1 MSTTRPRR
9 LSLSLLGAVVAALVA
24 LSGCAGSDD
33 GGGSDAGNT
42 DVDAVA
48 PAGGEAERR
57 ADGDLADGL
66 AADQAA
72 DFAEGSAP
80 REEAEPDGLQPA
92 IIYKGSVALRS
103 KDVEKA
109 AFDVQAVADQY
120 GGQVTDRKT
129 TTDDDG
135 EARFAR
141 MVLRIPAADF
151 DEAFAELEEV
161 ADLQESSAN
170 SEDVTTQM
178 IDNQVRIRAQRR
190 SLQRVEVLLDRAQSI
205 RDIVAIEAQLTRRQA
220 DLDSLE
226 QRQAYLRDQ
235 TTLST
240 IVVNVE
246 RTEEEPETKPEQDD
260 DGFLSGLSAGWDA
273 LRTVGTALATTAGA
287 LLPFAVVLTLLGI
300 PAWVLVRRT
309 RRRGPVTVPA
319 DGS

>member
-1 MSTTRPRR
+1 
-9 LSLSLLGAVVAALVA
+9 
-24 LSGCAGSDD
+24 
-33 GGGSDAGNT
+33 
-42 DVDAVA
+42 
-48 PAGGEAERR
+48 
-57 ADGDLADGL
+57 
-66 AADQAA
+66 
-72 DFAEGSAP
+72 
-80 REEAEPDGLQPA
+80 
-92 IIYKGSVALRS
+92 
-103 KDVEKA
+103 
-109 AFDVQAVADQY
+109 
-120 GGQVTDRKT
+120 
-129 TTDDDG
+129 G

-287 LLPFAVVLTLLGI
+287 LLPFAVVLALLGI